1 MSGLAASLRAV
12 VYFPDMRKVKG
23 DRTPD
28 MNIREVLNMTNM
40 PESSAMSSMNLVTN
54 MMQRREMM
62 NAMKH
67 DFRYLVYFIAVR

>member
-54 MMQRREMM
+54 MM
-62 NAMKH
+62 
-67 DFRYLVYFIAVR
+67 